1 MSTLFQPTVL
11 VGAIAIAMGFSTSVS
26 ATTETQ
32 TSVKPSLDTIVVTAS
47 RSEQNIKDVPA
58 RLNVINEKTIQ
69 QSPVAD
75 LPSLLTKE
83 AALSV
88 KQVGGY
94 GQPASVFLRGS
105 NAAHTLI
112 LQDGMRSNTAT
123 VAGTNLHLIDT
134 TDIKQIEILKG
145 PASVQYGTDAIGGVI
160 QLISK
165 IPTKNSAF
173 TTVEVGEK
181 NTYKSILGVDAA
193 ENGYYAQIRGQR
205 LETDGDQIISN
216 QTKKAGF
223 DQKGYSAKIGV
234 DKDNFGLSAEF
245 KENEGHGDYFSSGA
259 PEAYDFTNRLYNL
272 KGYIKLNPN
281 LVWETRLSE
290 FEDEYAIVKGSYPS
304 TVITEQQEIDSN
316 IQWQINAENKLL
328 VGVHYNKTE
337 AERLNTFKDD
347 NDSTG
352 YYLQHQYQNDVIN
365 TQAGIRVED
374 NQQFGTHTVG
384 QLAARYNLSPASS
397 IYANVGTAFRAP
409 IVGQIISEPAWW
421 GGNPDLEPEESVSY
435 EIGFDHLITSSMTLY
450 GSAFHTQVDNV
461 MVSGALTNW
470 VFENMGSATFNGAEL
485 GLKWAQDDF
494 YANAEYAY
502 IQAKNDD
509 EDADLPNRPRQNF
522 NLTIGWDNGQYGVST
537 SLVAKGKA
545 KDTRDIPGY
554 AAIDMN
560 AYWQVNPH
568 LKTFVNIR
576 NLGDTNYKTAV
587 NDASSY
593 YIASDRQA
601 SVGVTFKY

>member
-11 VGAIAIAMGFSTSVS
+11 VGATAIAMGFSTSVS

-83 AALSV
+83 TALSV

-554 AAIDMN
+554 AAIDRN

>member
-1 MSTLFQPTVL
+1 MSIPFQPAAL
-11 VGAIAIAMGFSTSVS
+11 AGSIAFALGFSSSVH
-26 ATTETQ
+26 AAEQ
-32 TSVKPSLDTIVVTAS
+32 KVAQAALDTIVVTAT
-47 RSEQNIKDVPA
+47 RSEEKIENVPM
-58 RLNVINEKTIQ
+58 RLNVLDEKTIQ
-69 QSPVAD
+69 QSPIAD

-94 GQPASVFLRGS
+94 GQPASIFLRGS

-165 IPTKNSAF
+165 TPTENSAF

-181 NTYKSILGVDAA
+181 NTYKSLVGIDAA

-216 QTKKAGF
+216 QSKKAGF
-223 DQKGYSAKIGV
+223 DQKGYSAKLGV
-234 DKDNFGLSAEF
+234 DQDNFGLSAEF
-245 KENEGHGDYFSSGA
+245 KENEGHGDYFSYGA
-259 PEAYDFTNRLYNL
+259 PEAYDFTNRLYNI
-272 KGYIKLNPN
+272 KGYFKLNPN
-281 LVWETRLSE
+281 LVWETRLSQ
-290 FEDEYAIVKGSYPS
+290 FEDEYVIVQSAYPS

-316 IQWQINAENKLL
+316 IQWQINAEHKLL
-328 VGVHYNKTE
+328 AGVHYNKTE
-337 AERLNTFKDD
+337 AESLNTFKDE

-352 YYLQHQYQNDVIN
+352 YYLQHQYQNDVIS

-374 NQQFGTHTVG
+374 NQQFGTHSVG
-384 QLAARYNLSPASS
+384 QLAVRHTLSHTSS

-409 IVGQIISEPAWW
+409 VVGQIISEPAWW
-421 GGNPDLEPEESVSY
+421 GGNPDLQPEESVSY
-435 EIGFDHLITSSMTLY
+435 EIGFDHLITPSMTLY
-450 GSAFHTQVDNV
+450 GSAFQTQVDNI
-461 MVSGALTNW
+461 MVSNGDTNW
-470 VFENMGSATFNGAEL
+470 VFENMDSATFNGAEL
-485 GLKWAQDDF
+485 GLKLTQDDF

-509 EDADLPNRPRQNF
+509 KDKDLPNRPRQNF
-522 NLTIGWDNGQYGVST
+522 NLTLGWDNGQYGAST
-537 SLVAKGKA
+537 SLVAKGKS
-545 KDTRDIPGY
+545 KEDKGLIPGY
-554 AAIDMN
+554 AVIDMN

-576 NLGDTNYKTAV
+576 NLGDTNYKTAF
-587 NDASSY
+587 NDATSY
-593 YIASDRQA
+593 YIASDRLA
-601 SVGVTFKY
+601 SIGITFKY